1 MVGDYYKTLDINRN
15 ATDADIKKAYR
26 RLALKFHPSSNR
38 ETGSTETF
46 CQLGEAY
53 DVLSDPRK
61 KATYDKFGEDG
72 LAGGIPPEFGSS
84 GAWCSK
90 YVYHGKPEKTF
101 RDFFGGDN
109 PFAGERNGPY
119 DEGAYS
125 NAVLVILT
133 KEYSFPDFFTNDTP
147 LQFGGFQAGVVKT
160 QGPHIERDL
169 HLSLDDLFHGCSKHI
184 KISHR
189 VMNEDGHTSGIKDK
203 ILAINV
209 KPGWKEG
216 TRIIFPKEGDQGP
229 NCIPGDIV
237 FILRQTSH
245 SLFVRQHND
254 LIYKA
259 HITLQMALVGFS
271 VDVQT
276 LDGRLIS
283 IPVNDVVHPSYH
295 KVVTGEGMP
304 LSQDPDRRGNLI
316 ITFDIQFP
324 KKLSAE
330 RKYLIKHAL
339 TFK

>member
-72 LAGGIPPEFGSS
+72 LTGGIPPEFGSS
-84 GAWCSK
+84 GAWSSK

-109 PFAGERNGPY
+109 PFA
-119 DEGAYS
+119 
-125 NAVLVILT
+125 
-133 KEYSFPDFFTNDTP
+133 DFLTNDTP
-147 LQFGGFQAGVVKT
+147 LQFGGLQPGAVKT
-160 QGPHIERDL
+160 QGPQIERDL

-237 FILRQTSH
+237 FIVRQTSH

-259 HITLQMALVGFS
+259 QITLQMALIGFS

-283 IPVNDVVHPSYH
+283 IPVNDIVHPSYH

-304 LSQDPDRRGNLI
+304 LSQDPERRGNLI

-324 KKLSAE
+324 KKLSAD